1 MTAARVPAGA
11 RTTARRSALLFPG
24 QASQHVGMGRLA
36 VARFPAAAEIFA
48 RVDAAIGESISRLCF
63 EGPAERLRETR
74 VQQPA
79 VFACSLAIYQA
90 WRETDGREDELLG
103 AAGHSLGEY
112 TALTAAGA
120 LSVED
125 AARLVALRGRVMQE
139 AADRLPGGM
148 TVLLGI
154 DRARVEAIC
163 AQVSR
168 PDQGEGEIVVLAN
181 DNSTEQQVI
190 SGGLAALERAA
201 VAARAQ
207 GAKRAVPLKVAGA
220 FHSPLMAP
228 AVDGLAA
235 AVAGVPIAPCR
246 FPVIAN
252 STATP
257 LRTAEEIRAEL
268 VRQVMAP
275 VRWVESVRALAESRP
290 DLWVDSGPGGVM
302 AGLAARIVPGCAT
315 LAIGSLIDAAE

>member
-1 MTAARVPAGA
+1 MTAARVPDGA
-11 RTTARRSALLFPG
+11 RTAARRSALLFPG
-24 QASQHVGMGRLA
+24 QASQYVGMGRLA
-36 VARFPAAAEIFA
+36 VARFPAAAAIFA

-63 EGPAERLRETR
+63 EGPAERLQETR

-90 WRETDGREDELLG
+90 WREADGREDEIVG

-112 TALTAAGA
+112 TALTAASA

-125 AARLVALRGRVMQE
+125 AARLVALRGRLMQD
-139 AADRLPGGM
+139 AADRTAGGM

-154 DRARVEAIC
+154 DRPRVEAIC
-163 AQVSR
+163 AEVSR

-201 VAARAQ
+201 AAARAQ
-207 GAKRAVPLKVAGA
+207 GAKRAIPLKVAGA
-220 FHSPLMAP
+220 FHSPLMAS
-228 AVDGLAA
+228 AVDALAE
-235 AVAGVPIAPCR
+235 AVARVPLAPCR

-252 STATP
+252 STAAP
-257 LRTAEEIRAEL
+257 LGTAEDIRAEL
-268 VRQVMAP
+268 IRQIMAP
-275 VRWVESVRALAESRP
+275 VRWAESVRALALPAPE
-290 DLWVDSGPGGVM
+290 LWVDSGPGNVM
-302 AGLAARIVPGCAT
+302 AGLAGRIVPGCVT